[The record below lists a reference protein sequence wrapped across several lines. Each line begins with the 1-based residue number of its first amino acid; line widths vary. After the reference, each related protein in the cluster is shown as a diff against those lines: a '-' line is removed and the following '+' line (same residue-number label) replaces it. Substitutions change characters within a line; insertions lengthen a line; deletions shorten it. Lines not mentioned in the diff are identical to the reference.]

1 MSKIVHLVSHFGC
14 FEDHDCQIACNQ
26 AGEDMVGSDR
36 PQEVTCKKC
45 LRVYAA
51 HERQGQ
57 EQRRKR
63 LAAQQVA
70 P

>member
-26 AGEDMVGSDR
+26 VGEDMEGSDR
-36 PQEVTCKKC
+36 PKEVTYKKC
-45 LRVYAA
+45 LRVYEAR
-51 HERQGQ
+51 ERHAR
-57 EQRRKR
+57 EQFDKR
-63 LAAQQVA
+63 EAELKVA